1 MDSRILYLDTLT
13 EPIVRLRIV
22 FVYIIVTMDK
32 KCSKTSF
39 AFAIRRFITCLI
51 VHGLHI
57 TLPAVTHITAVY
69 HLFIRP
75 STSARRTIGRYAACE
90 KQVKMSEIEYF
101 RSLPEFEYSGGEEAK
116 REWIKERCDW
126 CITALNHCLNNDAR
140 LIFIFRENVGLPYRQ
155 IGEIMELKESN
166 VRQIYNRSIQKI
178 TAFMNDTCPLYNPDG
193 ACKCRICKPVY
204 SIDMDKEYTM
214 VQRMMRL
221 ADLYRKFEKEL
232 PRKNYWE
239 KFLQ

>member
-1 MDSRILYLDTLT
+1 MEMDID
-13 EPIVRLRIV
+13 RLVKEYGNMISTIACRMIQNKEIAREAAQEV
-22 FVYIIVTMDK
+22 WHELCK
-32 KCSKTSF
+32 S
-39 AFAIRRFITCLI
+39 
-51 VHGLHI
+51 
-57 TLPAVTHITAVY
+57 Y
-69 HLFIRP
+69 HQFKGDSEF
-75 STSARRTIGRYAACE
+75 STWIYTIARRTIGRYAARE
-90 KQVKMSEIEYF
+90 RQMKMSEAEYF
-101 RSLPEFEYSGGEEAK
+101 RSLPDIEYSGAEEAK

-126 CITALNHCLNNDAR
+126 CLTALNHCLNNDAR

-155 IGEIMELKESN
+155 ISEVMELKESN

-178 TAFMNDTCPLYNPDG
+178 TLFMNDTCPLYNPDG

-221 ADLYRKFEKEL
+221 ADLYLKFGKEL

-239 KFLQ
+239 KFLL

>member
-1 MDSRILYLDTLT
+1 MLKSGENVGNRIF
-13 EPIVRLRIV
+13 PFVAGNRI
-22 FVYIIVTMDK
+22 F
-32 KCSKTSF
+32 
-39 AFAIRRFITCLI
+39 RW
-51 VHGLHI
+51 
-57 TLPAVTHITAVY
+57 
-69 HLFIRP
+69 
-75 STSARRTIGRYAACE
+75 GR
-90 KQVKMSEIEYF
+90 SEA
-101 RSLPEFEYSGGEEAK
+101 GM
-116 REWIKERCDW
+116 CDW

-140 LIFIFRENVGLPYRQ
+140 LIFIFRENIGLPYRQ
-155 IGEIMELKESN
+155 IGEIMEWKESN
-166 VRQIYNRSIQKI
+166 VRQVYNRSIQKI

-204 SIDMDKEYTM
+204 SIDMDKEYAM

>member
-1 MDSRILYLDTLT
+1 MMEIDINYLVKEYGNMISTIAHRMIQNKEIAREAAQEVWYELCKSFSGFKGDSEI
-13 EPIVRLRIV
+13 
-22 FVYIIVTMDK
+22 
-32 KCSKTSF
+32 
-39 AFAIRRFITCLI
+39 
-51 VHGLHI
+51 
-57 TLPAVTHITAVY
+57 
-69 HLFIRP
+69 
-75 STSARRTIGRYAACE
+75 STWIYTVARRTIGRYAACE

-101 RSLPEFEYSGGEEAK
+101 RSLPEIGYSGGEEAK

-155 IGEIMELKESN
+155 ISEVMELKESN

-178 TAFMNDTCPLYNPDG
+178 TLFMNDTCPLYNPDG

-221 ADLYRKFEKEL
+221 ADLYLKFEKEL

-239 KFLQ
+239 KFLL

>member
-1 MDSRILYLDTLT
+1 
-13 EPIVRLRIV
+13 
-22 FVYIIVTMDK
+22 
-32 KCSKTSF
+32 
-39 AFAIRRFITCLI
+39 
-51 VHGLHI
+51 
-57 TLPAVTHITAVY
+57 
-69 HLFIRP
+69 
-75 STSARRTIGRYAACE
+75 
-90 KQVKMSEIEYF
+90 MSEIEYF
-101 RSLPEFEYSGGEEAK
+101 RSLPEIEYSGGEEEK

-140 LIFIFRENVGLPYRQ
+140 LIFIFRENIGLPYRQ

-178 TAFMNDTCPLYNPDG
+178 TAFMNDTCP
-193 ACKCRICKPVY
+193 
-204 SIDMDKEYTM
+204 
-214 VQRMMRL
+214 QRMMRL

>member
-32 KCSKTSF
+32 ECSKTSF

-75 STSARRTIGRYAACE
+75 STSASSTTLR
-90 KQVKMSEIEYF
+90 
-101 RSLPEFEYSGGEEAK
+101 
-116 REWIKERCDW
+116 
-126 CITALNHCLNNDAR
+126 
-140 LIFIFRENVGLPYRQ
+140 
-155 IGEIMELKESN
+155 LKETIITIWNKTCHTSRCLVN
-166 VRQIYNRSIQKI
+166 IQHFVTNAFLRSYFFTI
-178 TAFMNDTCPLYNPDG
+178 TLFN
-193 ACKCRICKPVY
+193 
-204 SIDMDKEYTM
+204 
-214 VQRMMRL
+214 
-221 ADLYRKFEKEL
+221 EL
-232 PRKNYWE
+232 
-239 KFLQ
+239 

>member
-1 MDSRILYLDTLT
+1 MEIDINHLVKEYGKMISTIAHRMIQDKEIAREAAQEVWYELCKSISSFKGDSEL
-13 EPIVRLRIV
+13 
-22 FVYIIVTMDK
+22 
-32 KCSKTSF
+32 
-39 AFAIRRFITCLI
+39 
-51 VHGLHI
+51 
-57 TLPAVTHITAVY
+57 
-69 HLFIRP
+69 
-75 STSARRTIGRYAACE
+75 STWIYTIARRTIGRYAECE
-90 KQVKMSEIEYF
+90 RQVKMSEFEYF
-101 RSLPEFEYSGGEEAK
+101 RALPEIEYSGGEEAK

-155 IGEIMELKESN
+155 ISEIMELKESN

-204 SIDMDKEYTM
+204 SIDMDKEYAT

-221 ADLYRKFEKEL
+221 ADLYKKFEKEL

-239 KFLQ
+239 KFLH